1 MRRAGLGGCC
11 RSAGS
16 GGWFDPSVNFAFT
29 CLSVFALSG
38 EVRASEFRSALCR
51 WFPDPAIPQREFP
64 VQIGL
69 IQGGHTTPGSPGF
82 HRKIRRPV
90 LPQRE
95 FPVQIGLIQGG
106 YTTPGIRDFAGKSG
120 DQYGQVRKPPAFL
133 REIRSETHLSKPL
146 LTAKRFVGN

>member
-1 MRRAGLGGCC
+1 MGGCC

-69 IQGGHTTPGSPGF
+69 IQGG
-82 HRKIRRPV
+82 
-90 LPQRE
+90 
-95 FPVQIGLIQGG
+95 

-146 LTAKRFVGN
+146 LTAKRFVGTSQLKAGPCRRRRDNFHTARAGTTRQGFYIGPWTDL

>member
-1 MRRAGLGGCC
+1 MGGCC

-16 GGWFDPSVNFAFT
+16 GGWFDPSVNFPFT
-29 CLSVFALSG
+29 WLSVFELSG

-51 WFPDPAIPQREFP
+51 WFPDLAIPQREFP

-69 IQGGHTTPGSPGF
+69 IQ
-82 HRKIRRPV
+82 
-90 LPQRE
+90 E
-95 FPVQIGLIQGG
+95 G

>member
-1 MRRAGLGGCC
+1 MFRFEGDR
-11 RSAGS
+11 AGS
-16 GGWFDPSVNFAFT
+16 GGWFDPSANFSLT
-29 CLSVFALSG
+29 WLSVFALSG

-69 IQGGHTTPGSPGF
+69 IQ
-82 HRKIRRPV
+82 
-90 LPQRE
+90 E
-95 FPVQIGLIQGG
+95 G